1 MTRLVKGYNLHEKKT
16 GIKLNFRENY
26 GYFKSNFATQLK

>member
-1 MTRLVKGYNLHEKKT
+1 MTRLVKGYNLLKKM

-26 GYFKSNFATQLK
+26 GYFNSNFAPQLK